1 MKNLFIPIEIFNRD
15 FHSRMMIGIEALKKN
30 FNVFIGR
37 KSNINQL
44 ALKEKPGIYLGLV
57 TVENHCELY
66 KKLKLYGHRI
76 VVLDEEGL
84 VTFSKKMYL
93 DLKVSNNTLK
103 NIDSLFV
110 CGKENKDL
118 LIKKKNSEFNN
129 KNIFITGNP
138 RFDLFR
144 NPYSKIF
151 DPEVDI
157 ITKKYNKFI
166 LINTSF
172 SFADHYIDNLDYK
185 SELQKQ
191 KVLNNKE
198 DIKKFI
204 TYLNIVKKTK
214 ILFIET
220 IKKLSI
226 IYPSFNIVIRPHP
239 SENHKKYYNLCKNF
253 KNVFLDMRFSI
264 QPWIKSCS
272 FLIHSYCTTPAEA
285 LCVAKKSFC
294 LINRIDPTVHKKI
307 PFIFNNVSFSTN
319 EILNKIK
326 IHFLNNKIKINNQD
340 SMKYFIKN
348 FGSKK
353 LSSEIIVDIINKIKT
368 NKYFYKNTSKENIF
382 FSIIKNFINYFSI
395 KNRSRKDYLE
405 HKVPIIDIQV
415 IKNIMNVFL
424 DNKTDSKKYHINKID
439 KYTFSIK
446 KNTIK
451 L

>member
-15 FHSRMMIGIEALKKN
+15 FHSRMMIGTEALKKN

-37 KSNINQL
+37 KANINQM

-66 KKLKLYGHRI
+66 KKLKLYGHRV

-84 VTFSKKMYL
+84 VTFSKNMYL
-93 DLKVSNNTLK
+93 NLKVSNNTLK
-103 NIDSLFV
+103 NIDRLFV

-118 LIKKKNSEFNN
+118 IIKKKKSEFDY
-129 KNIFITGNP
+129 KNIFVTGNP

-151 DPEVDI
+151 DPEIDI
-157 ITKKYNKFI
+157 IRKKYNKFI

-226 IYPSFNIVIRPHP
+226 IYPNFNIVIRPHP
-239 SENHKKYYNLCKNF
+239 SENHKKYHNLSKNF

-285 LCVAKKSFC
+285 ACINKKSFC
-294 LINRIDPTVHKKI
+294 LVSRFDPVVHKKI
-307 PFIFNNVSFSTN
+307 PFIFNNVSFSVN

-326 IHFLNNKIKINNQD
+326 NFFLKNKNKIINQN
-340 SMKYFIKN
+340 SLNYYIKN
-348 FGSKK
+348 FDKKK
-353 LSSEIIVDIINKIKT
+353 LSSKIIVDIISKIKT
-368 NKYFYKNTSKENIF
+368 NEYFYENISKKNIF
-382 FSIIKNFINYFSI
+382 FSIIKNFISYFSI
-395 KNRSRKDYLE
+395 KNKSRIDYLE
-405 HKVPIIDIQV
+405 HKVPSIDIQV

-424 DNKTDSKKYHINKID
+424 DKKTLSKKYQINKID
-439 KYTFSIK
+439 KYTFLIK
-446 KNTIK
+446 KLT
-451 L
+451 